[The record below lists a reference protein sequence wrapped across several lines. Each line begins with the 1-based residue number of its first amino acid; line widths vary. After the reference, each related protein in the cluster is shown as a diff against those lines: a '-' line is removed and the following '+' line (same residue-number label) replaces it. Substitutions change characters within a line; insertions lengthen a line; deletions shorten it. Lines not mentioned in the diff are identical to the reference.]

1 MFAVVGLSHIRLD
14 LQALQLS
21 ARLQR
26 AAARLQQSLPSLS
39 RRSSR
44 SRNDG
49 PGRRRAIESPVV
61 DSSHL
66 AARRC
71 STHIKHGPP
80 GTFASGSQA
89 SRLQVGLVRNF
100 PFLRRFSE
108 RIGALRTLAVLLLR
122 ACRLVAISRTS
133 GPSVAAEQQLA
144 GLWWQNN

>member
-26 AAARLQQSLPSLS
+26 AAARLQQSLPSQS
-39 RRSSR
+39 RTGCWRSSR

-49 PGRRRAIESPVV
+49 PGRRRAIESRVV
-61 DSSHL
+61 NSSHL

-71 STHIKHGPP
+71 STHIKHEPE
-80 GTFASGSQA
+80 TFRFASGSQA
-89 SRLQVGLVRNF
+89 SRLQVGQALVRNF
-100 PFLRRFSE
+100 PFSRRFSE

-122 ACRLVAISRTS
+122 ACRLVAISPTLGRPVC
-133 GPSVAAEQQLA
+133 G
-144 GLWWQNN
+144 G